1 MQKSRFLIRLDDAC
15 PYMDRK
21 KWQRME
27 DILDKYG
34 VKPLVGIIPSNADF
48 KTMFEP
54 EDPYFWTK
62 EKKWE
67 EKGWTMA
74 LHGYDHVYC
83 SNEGGINPLWKRSE
97 FAGVPLDIQIDKI
110 RKGYEVLREHAIE
123 PKVFFAPSH
132 TFDMNTLE
140 ALRKE
145 TDIRV
150 ISDTIGRYPYRKDD
164 FYFIPLLAG
173 HCTKMPVSGIYTSC
187 FHPNTMEDRDFH
199 LLEYFL
205 KAYKDQF
212 IRFDDIDLSKYK
224 NKKNVDR
231 LMSWLFFTYR
241 RIRS

>member
-1 MQKSRFLIRLDDAC
+1 MKTKYLIRLDDAC

-34 VKPLVGIIPSNADF
+34 IKPLVGIIPSNADP

-54 EDPYFWTK
+54 EDPHFWTK

-67 EKGWTMA
+67 EKGWIIA

-83 SNEGGINPLWKRSE
+83 SNEGGINSLWERSE

-110 RKGYEVLREHAIE
+110 RKGYAVLRAHGIE

-145 TDIRV
+145 TNIRI

-173 HCTKMPVSGIYTSC
+173 HFAKMPVSGIYTSC
-187 FHPNTMEDRDFH
+187 FHPNTMEDGDFRS
-199 LLEYFL
+199 LEFFL
-205 KAYKDQF
+205 GAYKDHF

-224 NKKNVDR
+224 SKKMVDR
-231 LMSWLFFTYR
+231 LLSWLFFTYR
-241 RIRS
+241 KIRV